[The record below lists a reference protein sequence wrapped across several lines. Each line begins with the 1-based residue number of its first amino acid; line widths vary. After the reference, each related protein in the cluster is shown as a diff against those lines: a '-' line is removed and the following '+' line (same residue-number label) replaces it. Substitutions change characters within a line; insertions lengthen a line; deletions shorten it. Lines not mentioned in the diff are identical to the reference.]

1 MELIQTVGRRKA
13 SVARALVTKGTG
25 KIVINGRESKT
36 YFPSI
41 VLHARVTQP
50 LVKLDSLNKYDIAIK
65 VNGGGISG
73 QSEAVRLAIARAM
86 VKIDNSVIKTLRE
99 DGMLTRDAR
108 KVERKKPGQK
118 KARKRFQFTK
128 R

>member
-1 MELIQTVGRRKA
+1 MEVIQTVGRRKT

-25 KIVINGRESKT
+25 KIIINNRELKE

-41 VLHARVTQP
+41 FLHSKVIQP
-50 LVKLDSLNKYDIAIK
+50 IVKTDSLNKYDIKIAVK
-65 VNGGGISG
+65 GGGFTG

-86 VKIDNSVIKTLRE
+86 VAIAPETKSALRA
-99 DGMLTRDAR
+99 DGMMTRDAR
-108 KVERKKPGQK
+108 KVERKKSGQK